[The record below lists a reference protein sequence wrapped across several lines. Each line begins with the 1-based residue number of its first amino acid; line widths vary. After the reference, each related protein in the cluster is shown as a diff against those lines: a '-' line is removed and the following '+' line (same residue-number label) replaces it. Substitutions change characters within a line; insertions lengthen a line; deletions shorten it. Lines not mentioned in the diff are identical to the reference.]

1 MGEPT
6 SISPDK
12 PEQSAEE
19 LYWADTYTWAMQQA
33 DALRRRDF
41 SEVDWDN
48 VIEEIEDLGRSELRS
63 WKSHCANL
71 IRHMLKLEY
80 WQSWDIE
87 TGQSWIRTITNAR
100 EQMRDTLDENPGLQS
115 KRQEMLEQAWKTGR
129 RNVASDLAGLQ
140 AGSQVSRDYKNAW
153 REWERKLPNH
163 CPYELAAIEDPAWW
177 PEAVQH
183 KLERGGRETDRD

>member
-1 MGEPT
+1 MGEGA

-48 VIEEIEDLGRSELRS
+48 VIEEIEDLGRRELRS
-63 WKSHCANL
+63 WKGHCANL

-80 WQSWDIE
+80 WQSWNIE
-87 TGQSWIRTITNAR
+87 TGQSWIRTIANAR
-100 EQMRDTLDENPGLQS
+100 EQMRDTLDENPGIQS
-115 KRQEMLEQAWKTGR
+115 KRQEMLEQAWKTCR
-129 RNVASDLAGLQ
+129 HNVASDLAGLQ
-140 AGSQVSRDYKNAW
+140 AGSQVSRDYKKAW

-183 KLERGGRETDRD
+183 KLEQGGRETDRD